1 MSNPT
6 GFGLEAGN
14 QAEFP
19 GLWLS
24 GVETGMPQQVKNWLF
39 HLKDGKKGE
48 KKQERER
55 AAAIE

>member
-1 MSNPT
+1 M
-6 GFGLEAGN
+6 EAGN

-19 GLWLS
+19 GPWLS
-24 GVETGMPQQVKNWLF
+24 CMETEMPQQVKNWLF
-39 HLKDGKKGE
+39 HLKDGKEGG